1 MSNVAAPSYFSKL
14 LITVSLAGGTDATVN
29 SDAEL
34 QSNINASLTTK
45 QQ

>member
-1 MSNVAAPSYFSKL
+1 MLAPSYFSKL
-14 LITVSLAGGTDATVN
+14 SDYRYTAGGTDATVN

-34 QSNINASLTTK
+34 QSNIMLLLQRK